1 MIKKLSIIANKNN
14 LGQELAEFAIT
25 LPLLMLILIGVFDLG
40 RVVYYASALQNAARE
55 GARLGIVTPWDTNAV
70 VNRVKSRS
78 LAVDPN
84 DITVNVT
91 WNCPTVEVDID
102 FDYRPMTPL
111 IGRFF
116 SGGEATIS
124 LSSALQR
131 ERFLLSGADAGC
143 NPGA

>member
-1 MIKKLSIIANKNN
+1 MKKEHFIKSKKTS
-14 LGQELAEFAIT
+14 GQELAEFAIT
-25 LPLLMLILIGVFDLG
+25 LPLLLLILIGIFDLG
-40 RVVYYASALQNAARE
+40 RVVYSASALQNAARE
-55 GARLGIVTPWDTNAV
+55 GARLGVVTPWDTNAV
-70 VNRVKSRS
+70 VNRVKTRS
-78 LAVDPN
+78 LAVDQN

-91 WNCPTVEVDID
+91 WNCPTVDVDID

-116 SGGEATIS
+116 PGGEVTIS
-124 LSSALQR
+124 LSSELQR